1 MSRVADGAAVA
12 AAEPASRRDNVLV
25 MLLILLFALIG
36 FKIDGIT
43 GLLIGAL
50 IGFGLSRMARAS
62 RQSGLLTAQS
72 QFLDSTF
79 AVMGA
84 LCKADGVVTR
94 DEIRVTE
101 QLFARL
107 QLSPEQKNAAKA
119 AFTRGKAPDFDL
131 EGEVDRFVQSARGG
145 AGMFQ
150 LFLQVQ
156 LSAVAADGQVHPA
169 EHAML
174 VRIARRLGLS
184 EMDLAGLEALL
195 RAAAGGAP
203 AAAGPPP
210 QQRLI
215 DAYAALGVTAEA
227 SEAEIKR
234 AYRKLMSENHPD
246 KLAAKG
252 LPDSMRQLAEERA
265 RELNVAYDLIRK
277 ARQFS

>member
-1 MSRVADGAAVA
+1 MA
-12 AAEPASRRDNVLV
+12 LV
-25 MLLILLFALIG
+25 LLFALLG
-36 FKIDGIT
+36 FWLDGIR
-43 GLLIGAL
+43 GLLVGAL
-50 IGFGLSRMARAS
+50 IGFMLSRTADVGR
-62 RQSGLLTAQS
+62 RRGLLTLES
-72 QFLDSTF
+72 QFLDTTF

-101 QLFARL
+101 ELFARL
-107 QLSPEQKNAAKA
+107 ELSPEQKDAARA

-131 EGEVDRFVQSARGG
+131 DAEVDRFVLSARGG
-145 AGMFQ
+145 IGMFQ

-156 LSAVAADGQVHPA
+156 LTAVAADGQVHPA

-184 EMDLAGLEALL
+184 AMDVARLEALL
-195 RAAAGGAP
+195 RAAAGAAP
-203 AAAGPPP
+203 AEAAPSKP
-210 QQRLI
+210 RLD
-215 DAYAALGVTAEA
+215 DAYAALGVTPDA
-227 SEAEIKR
+227 SESEIKR

-252 LPDSMRQLAEERA
+252 LPPSMRQLAEERA
-265 RELNVAYDLIRK
+265 REINVAYDLIRK

>member
-1 MSRVADGAAVA
+1 
-12 AAEPASRRDNVLV
+12 
-25 MLLILLFALIG
+25 MLLILIFAGLG
-36 FKIDGIT
+36 YSIDGIK

-50 IGFGLSRMARAS
+50 IGFVLSRMARAGA
-62 RQSGLLTAQS
+62 RQGLLPVQS

-107 QLSPEQKNAAKA
+107 QLSPEQKDAAKA

-131 EGEVDRFVQSARGG
+131 EGEVDRFVQSARDGV
-145 AGMFQ
+145 GMFQ

-184 EMDLAGLEALL
+184 ELDLARLEALL
-195 RAAAGGAP
+195 RAAAGGSAT
-203 AAAGPPP
+203 AGGPPP
-210 QQRLI
+210 KQRLD
-215 DAYAALGVTAEA
+215 DAYAAIGVTPEA
-227 SEAEIKR
+227 SESEIKR

-277 ARQFS
+277 AREFA